1 MGRYSRRKI
10 LVAGGTVVSAGVV
23 GCQMGEYT
31 KARIE
36 SVLSPL
42 PGIRATGKPL
52 TVRKEVA
59 SKDIEFLPKT
69 DQIRVVIAWSYEGPV
84 AYAKHPFEPWAESKC
99 GSIATRTV
107 QQHISTVF
115 GAAEH
120 DITSG
125 MASEDDQRYV
135 TVSPTGSAITRKEL
149 VTNLP
154 NHVTVTVVLT
164 GKGYTTDIPVIVG
177 KRQGFYLA

>member
-1 MGRYSRRKI
+1 MGRYSRRKF
-10 LVAGGTVVSAGVV
+10 LVAGGAVMSAGVV
-23 GCQMGEYT
+23 GYQTDAYT
-31 KARIE
+31 KARIA
-36 SVLSPL
+36 SILSPL

-59 SKDIEFLPKT
+59 SKDIEYLPQT

-99 GSIATRTV
+99 ESIATRTV

-120 DITSG
+120 DISSG

-135 TVSPTGSAITRKEL
+135 TVSPTGPAITRKEL

-164 GKGYTTDIPVIVG
+164 GKEYTTDIPVLVR
-177 KRQGFYLA
+177 KRRGIYLV